1 MRMSARARL
10 ALLLVGC
17 ALGACSPSVE
27 SAAADAPDTT
37 AHNSASGSA
46 KGEDA
51 ALSPSPAAPGPDNC
65 LLVVWQDQDTRDESF
80 DLAHDSA
87 DGGAI
92 SCATGTSASQFAS
105 ALAAIRTAARANDK
119 AAILRE
125 VGLPLLYIDAEGDR
139 RELTRPDDIDGTFAE
154 VFDEDVLALLREVD
168 LDALTVVPDQG
179 AFVELGSVWLVVD
192 RNGGRPRIVTVNRQA
207 LDEAARAMRAQAEA
221 GRGTEAPAKSSE

>member
-10 ALLLVGC
+10 ALMLGGC

-27 SAAADAPDTT
+27 SAAADAPDAT
-37 AHNSASGSA
+37 AQNTASGSP
-46 KGEDA
+46 KGEDT
-51 ALSPSPAAPGPDNC
+51 APVAEPDNC

-105 ALAAIRTAARANDK
+105 ALSAIRKAARANDK